1 MTNNQLQS
9 IVERIEKL
17 EDERSLLAAD
27 IKEVLVEAKHSGFD
41 AKIIRKL
48 IALRKK
54 KAEEREQE
62 QQILDRYMV
71 ALGMLSDTP
80 LGQYAIKKIKED

>member
-1 MTNNQLQS
+1 MTNNILQA

-27 IKEVLVEAKHSGFD
+27 IKEIFLEAAHGGFD
-41 AKIIRKL
+41 PKIIRKI

-54 KAEEREQE
+54 KTEEREQE
-62 QQILDRYMV
+62 RQILDRYMV
-71 ALGMLSDTP
+71 ALGMLTDTP
-80 LGQYAIKKIKED
+80 LGQYAIKNMKED

>member
-1 MTNNQLQS
+1 MTNNILQS
-9 IVERIEKL
+9 IVERIEKI

-27 IKEVLVEAKHSGFD
+27 IKEVFLEATHGGFD
-41 AKIIRKL
+41 PKIIRKI

-54 KAEEREQE
+54 KAEDRGQE

-71 ALGMLSDTP
+71 ALGMLRDTP
-80 LGQYAIKKIKED
+80 LGQYAMKNAKEE